1 MMMIQLFEGTV
12 ESGKE
17 HKPPRAMPQLM
28 EYFKAIK
35 VSHVGAPVP
44 SLGLGSKMA
53 NCRCCKNKFARLT
66 GGRLLLGNA
75 FLYTGTQIL

>member
-1 MMMIQLFEGTV
+1 MFEGTV

-35 VSHVGAPVP
+35 VRH
-44 SLGLGSKMA
+44 
-53 NCRCCKNKFARLT
+53 ARGPFFFVL
-66 GGRLLLGNA
+66 
-75 FLYTGTQIL
+75 FLSPTIVV